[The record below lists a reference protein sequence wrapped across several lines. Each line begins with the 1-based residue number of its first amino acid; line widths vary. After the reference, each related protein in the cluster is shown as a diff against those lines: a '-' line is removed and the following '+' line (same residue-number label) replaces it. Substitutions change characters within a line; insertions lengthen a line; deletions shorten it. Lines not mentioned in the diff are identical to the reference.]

1 MSKQSI
7 VNVASS
13 SLEVLGID
21 TSEERV
27 YRFLLGHDMATAG
40 EVARALQLSPRIA
53 KRLLEQIEAKGLA
66 YHSPERPRRYIAAS
80 PELAGEALIKQRQAD
95 LEKARATLSKLKKEA
110 AKSNEAFG
118 DGQLVEVITSLHAMD
133 QIFTQLW
140 RTAQRDVINFQCAPM
155 MLDTPENG
163 LLSRDKRTGPKGA
176 RMRSISDES
185 FLALPGALNAL
196 RLDMKKGEE
205 ARVFPT
211 LPIKMVVFDQRVG
224 MIPIDPESPIG
235 PMLLVRSPALVRALY
250 ALFENTWERSTPM
263 ILTKTGEVAS
273 GEISSPGEGDADEL
287 IALLAAGLADKA
299 IAYEM
304 GISLATFNRRM
315 AKLTKHHGT
324 RSRFQLGWR
333 VAEARLAKCVES
345 TIDR

>member
-1 MSKQSI
+1 MSKQFI
-7 VNVASS
+7 GNVTSS
-13 SLEVLGID
+13 SLEALGID
-21 TSEERV
+21 TLEERV
-27 YRFLLGHDMATAG
+27 YRFLLGHDVATAA
-40 EVARALQLSPRIA
+40 EVARALPLSPRMA
-53 KRLLEQIEAKGLA
+53 KRLLEQIESKGLV

-110 AKSNEAFG
+110 AKSKETVG
-118 DGQLVEVITSLHAMD
+118 EGQLVEVITSHHAMD

-140 RTAQRDVINFQCAPM
+140 RTAQQDVINFQCAPI

-163 LLSRDKRTGPKGA
+163 LLSRDKRSGPKGA
-176 RMRSISDES
+176 RMRTISDES
-185 FLALPGALNAL
+185 FLALPGALSAV
-196 RLDMKKGEE
+196 RHDIEKGEE
-205 ARVFPT
+205 ARVFPS
-211 LPIKMVVFDQRVG
+211 LPIKMIVFDRRVG
-224 MIPIDPESPIG
+224 MIPIDPENPIG
-235 PMLLVRSPALVRALY
+235 PMLLVRSPALLRALY

-263 ILTKTGEVAS
+263 ILTKAGELAS
-273 GEISSPGEGDADEL
+273 GNPSSPGDGDADEL
-287 IALLAAGLADKA
+287 ISLLAAGLADKA

-333 VAEARLAKCVES
+333 AAEARLAKRSES
-345 TIDR
+345 PTDS